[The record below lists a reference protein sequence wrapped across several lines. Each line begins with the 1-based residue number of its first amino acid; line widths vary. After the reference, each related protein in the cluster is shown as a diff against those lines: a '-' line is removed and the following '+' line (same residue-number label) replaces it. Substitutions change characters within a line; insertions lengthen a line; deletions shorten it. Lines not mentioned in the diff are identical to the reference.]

1 MRLHVQ
7 DRNGLRLGPDGEP
20 IVLMP
25 QLTGIETV
33 NMQFFPVN
41 PDLGKP
47 LDNAQSVAVDRGLT
61 FIPQDVYTTATVPE
75 GKKYAMYLNGKCIRY
90 NGETGHHVQ
99 ASVRIAERGKKVI
112 RFSQSAFDA
121 MKGRFKLPKGTV
133 FVKINETYRP
143 ETKKEW
149 GMK

>member
-1 MRLHVQ
+1 MPSIIERANRKTESLKRRIEGQPAPVLSLGYYDVWPGMKLHVQ

-75 GKKYAMYLNGKCIRY
+75 GKKGP
-90 NGETGHHVQ
+90 
-99 ASVRIAERGKKVI
+99 
-112 RFSQSAFDA
+112 SQEAQ
-121 MKGRFKLPKGTV
+121 
-133 FVKINETYRP
+133 
-143 ETKKEW
+143 
-149 GMK
+149 